1 MDSWANINQSTVEN
15 IMYTIGEYILS
26 TGEIVE
32 LLQNGEGY
40 GVRFFKGSTVW
51 FFTKGDM
58 FDFVE
63 RY

>member
-1 MDSWANINQSTVEN
+1 
-15 IMYTIGEYILS
+15 MYTIGEYILS

-32 LLQNGEGY
+32 LLQNGEEY

-51 FFTKGDM
+51 FFTKEDM
-58 FDFVE
+58 FDFIE